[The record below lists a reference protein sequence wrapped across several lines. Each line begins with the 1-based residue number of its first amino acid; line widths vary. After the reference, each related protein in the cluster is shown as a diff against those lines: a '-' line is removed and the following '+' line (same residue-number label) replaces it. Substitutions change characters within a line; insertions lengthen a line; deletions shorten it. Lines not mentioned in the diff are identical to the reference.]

1 MQSTAVSPERHALVL
16 AEQVAMVYRL
26 TPHTQAMSVIGAIFN
41 LIALWPSAPRLLLC
55 AWFVGQNTVALVR
68 YLDIRAYRRAAPTPA
83 DASRWGRR
91 MMIGTTL
98 TGIGWAMLGT
108 VLYPPPGD
116 PAQMFVSTFLIG
128 VAATAMFSLSAY
140 FPAYVPLALLSLVP
154 MILWFLVSGV
164 TSMQIAGGTTVL
176 YVYIVLANARRFQRM
191 TIDSINL
198 RLDLSSAKEAAELA
212 NTAKSQFLATM
223 SHEIRTPMNGVLGM
237 AQLLLTSRVD
247 TQQREQLEA
256 LYRSGTNLLDLIDD
270 VLDFSKI
277 EVGKMELRTSDYDLS
292 VLVRELNEAFGV
304 AASNKGL
311 ALSFSIDKTMPKAL
325 HGDMPRV
332 RQVLTNLVGNAIK
345 FTDQGQVT
353 VRVSQE
359 ANATWRIAVTD
370 TGIGM
375 APHECELV
383 FNAFAQADGS
393 HSRRFGGTGLGLAI
407 SKQLIELMGGT
418 ISVTSAQ
425 GVGSTFAIVLPYV
438 AAHATLP
445 SRSATGA
452 PRARGGAV
460 HDMRGHVLLAE
471 DNLVNQLVARAFLEE
486 RGLTVTVAD
495 TGVAAVER
503 TAERTFDLVLMD
515 CQMPEMDGF
524 EATAEIRRRGT
535 SAHAKSST
543 HVPIIALTANAIA
556 GDRERCLAA
565 GMDDY
570 LAKPF
575 SREQLSTVLERWL
588 PAA

>member
-1 MQSTAVSPERHALVL
+1 
-16 AEQVAMVYRL
+16 MVYRL
-26 TPHTQAMSVIGAIFN
+26 TPHTQVMSLIGSIFN
-41 LIALWPSAPRLLLC
+41 LIALWPSAPRVLLC
-55 AWFVGQNTVALVR
+55 CWFLGHNLVVLLR
-68 YLDIRAYRRAAPTPA
+68 YLDIRAYRRAAPAPA
-83 DASRWGRR
+83 DAARWGHR
-91 MMIGTTL
+91 MTVGTAL

-154 MILWFLVSGV
+154 MILWFLASGV
-164 TSMQIAGGTTVL
+164 ISMQIAGGTTVL

-198 RLDLSSAKEAAELA
+198 RLDLSSAKEAAESA
-212 NTAKSQFLATM
+212 STAKSQFLATM

-247 TQQREQLEA
+247 AQQRQQLEA

-277 EVGKMELRTSDYDLS
+277 EVGKLELRPVDYDLS
-292 VLVRELNEAFGV
+292 VLIGELDEAFSI
-304 AASNKGL
+304 AASSKGL
-311 ALSFSIDKTMPKAL
+311 VLSFAIETGVPTAV

-332 RQVLTNLVGNAIK
+332 RQVLTNLIGNAIK
-345 FTDQGQVT
+345 FSDQGRVS
-353 VRVSQE
+353 VRVALE
-359 ANATWRIAVTD
+359 DRATWRIEVTD

-375 APHECELV
+375 ATNETELV
-383 FNAFAQADGS
+383 FDAFAQADGS

-418 ISVTSAQ
+418 IGVTSSP
-425 GVGSTFAIVLPYV
+425 GVGSTFWIVLPYE
-438 AAHATLP
+438 AAHASLP
-445 SRSATGA
+445 QRSFSVVRPTATTIIDA
-452 PRARGGAV
+452 AT
-460 HDMRGHVLLAE
+460 MRGHVLLAE
-471 DNLVNQLVARAFLEE
+471 DNVVNQMVARAFLEE
-486 RGLTVTVAD
+486 RGLTVTLAD
-495 TGVAAVER
+495 TGAAAVARMSER
-503 TAERTFDLVLMD
+503 EFDLVLMD

-524 EATAEIRRRGT
+524 EATAEIRRRGGGT
-535 SAHAKSST
+535 T
-543 HVPIIALTANAIA
+543 TRVPIVALTANAIA

-570 LAKPF
+570 LTKPF
-575 SREQLSTVLERWL
+575 SRDQLNAVLERWL